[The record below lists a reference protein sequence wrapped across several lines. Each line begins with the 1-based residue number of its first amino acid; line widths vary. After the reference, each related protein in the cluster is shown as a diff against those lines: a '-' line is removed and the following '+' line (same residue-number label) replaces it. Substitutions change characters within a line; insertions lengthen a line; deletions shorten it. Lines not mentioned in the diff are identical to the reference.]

1 MMKMNRD
8 AAIVWF
14 LRIYLVMVF
23 IFIFAPIAT
32 SVVFSFNSDRF
43 PSLPLGSFTWHW
55 YDKVYNDPDVWDA
68 IKTSIGVAHDGDAND
83 GRV

>member
-1 MMKMNRD
+1 MNKD

-55 YDKVYNDPDVWDA
+55 YETV
-68 IKTSIGVAHDGDAND
+68 
-83 GRV
+83 